1 MLLGSLKNSFQGM
14 RSEVKFTRIALILA
28 IFSTMV
34 TSCSALRRDQ
44 PVVVVPPTMTEKAW
58 VSKTQAQD
66 EYTIA
71 WALYIA
77 MMLGNVTPQN
87 ADIVKQAIGPLLD
100 PSIYQETMAAI
111 DKQIQQIRQD
121 RVSTHFEGQKV
132 LRDNTNPN
140 KFFVTGHS
148 VAEGPAGDRKREN
161 RTYEFELKIHDYHP
175 VISWLSTNSGEA
187 RTQDVL
193 DREAENAERLLK
205 RQQKHKG

>member
-1 MLLGSLKNSFQGM
+1 MLFGSLKNSFQGM
-14 RSEVKFTRIALILA
+14 RSEVQFTRIALVLA
-28 IFSTMV
+28 IISTMV

-44 PVVVVPPTMTEKAW
+44 PVVVVPPTLTEKAW
-58 VSKTQAQD
+58 VSKTQAED
-66 EYTIA
+66 EYTSA

-77 MMLGNVTPQN
+77 MMLGNVTPSN

-100 PSIYQETMAAI
+100 PSIYQETMAAM
-111 DKQIQQIRQD
+111 DKQILQIRQD

-132 LRDNTNPN
+132 LRDTINTN
-140 KFFVTGHS
+140 KFFVSGHS

-161 RTYEFELKIHDYHP
+161 RTYEVELKIHDYRP
-175 VISWLSTNSGEA
+175 VITWISTNTGDP

-193 DREAENAERLLK
+193 DREAQNAERLLK